1 MMVITSDSN
10 SDGDDGD
17 KGKVDGI
24 GITFIMSIFLYRIH
38 YYHHP

>member
-17 KGKVDGI
+17 QGKVDGI
-24 GITFIMSIFLYRIH
+24 GITFIMSIFLYRIYYLH
-38 YYHHP
+38 YP